1 MVPLVIGKKLEMKL
15 TSGVLP
21 WTSEATPGA
30 DIWTTTVAMY
40 TGTPVLRLAVTPFVA
55 SGIDYLGEQMR
66 AAGKGG
72 LGGITP
78 NGSFLVL

>member
-1 MVPLVIGKKLEMKL
+1 VVPLVIGKKLEMKL

-40 TGTPVLRLAVTPFVA
+40 TGIPMLRLAVTPFVA
-55 SGIDYLGEQMR
+55 SGIDYLS
-66 AAGKGG
+66 
-72 LGGITP
+72 I
-78 NGSFLVL
+78 